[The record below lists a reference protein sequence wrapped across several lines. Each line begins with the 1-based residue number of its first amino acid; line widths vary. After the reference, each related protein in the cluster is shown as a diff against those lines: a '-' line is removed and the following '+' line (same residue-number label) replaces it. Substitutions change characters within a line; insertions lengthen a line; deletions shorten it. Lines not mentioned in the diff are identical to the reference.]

1 MNLDDILDEL
11 NEDIDNFEED
21 YYYLSV
27 EKLLQY
33 LKELQVKLQQLR

>member
-1 MNLDDILDEL
+1 MNLTDILDEL